1 MSGGAGRDDR
11 DEPVGAPGTSPV
23 PNGGSNGSSEPLDG
37 ASGNS
42 GLRDDELEVLRRAE
56 IAFEATKGRNIDM
69 RHDKDY
75 MERMRIE
82 ARRQYLVNREVDR
95 LELAERALGEKEILY
110 KGVKDDTA
118 RKTLEFEK
126 STVEFA
132 KTTIASRAA
141 DISGYVMPDSY
152 DEDTSQRL
160 EVLKRKQ
167 TYKQMDAVVDDGQSW
182 ETQQMKLGGI
192 SRGSA
197 SRGHTSASMPGTGQM
212 QPPTGIPGL
221 IGLDGTIDFV
231 TSECHSGELPTE
243 FDAKAVGVN
252 AVAAVFEDAQE
263 SSEEESPSDSDGE
276 TSDST
281 AATKK
286 RKTFA
291 DRVLAKQRRRQR
303 QEHRKLMEERCR
315 LPIYS
320 YRHELLSA
328 IRNHPILVVVGDTGS
343 GKTTQIPQYLYEV
356 GYGKAGKIGCTQPRR
371 VAAMAVASRVSQEVG
386 CKLGQEVGYTIR
398 FEDCT
403 SSNTVI
409 KYMTDGMLLRE
420 MMTEPDLASYS
431 VVMID
436 EAHERTVHTDV
447 IFGLVK
453 DLCRYR
459 NDFRLIVASATLE
472 AEKFALYFDH
482 APIFRIPGR
491 RYPVQI
497 YYTKAPEANFLDA
510 SVITVLQIHVTQPLG
525 DILVFLPGQQE
536 IEEVQEELQN
546 RLRNRGKDMR
556 ELIVLPV
563 YATLPSDMQAKI
575 FEPTPPNARKAI
587 LATNIAETSITLNE
601 IVYVIDCGF
610 CKLNSFSPK
619 TGMESLVT
627 VPCSKASAN
636 QRSGRAGRVRP
647 GHCFRLYTKFSY
659 EKEMDDVND
668 PEIQRTNLAHV
679 VLSLK
684 ALGID
689 DLINFDFMDPPAPET
704 LIKALELIYALGALN
719 DKGELTRMGRRMAE
733 LPMDPTYSKMLL
745 SAEKYKCTHELITI
759 CAMLGVGNN
768 IFYRP
773 KDKQLHADNARK
785 NFFRTGGDHL
795 VLLNVYNQWEEAEFS
810 VAWCYENY
818 VQHKSLRR
826 ARDIREQLVELMKRV
841 EVEVIS
847 NVTDTDAILM
857 SVTSG
862 LFTQAAVRGGPKGS
876 GAYRTLKHP
885 QNVDIHPQSALFDQ
899 EPKCVVYTDLVMT
912 TRQYM
917 RQVSQIRPEWLTQL
931 APHYYTNDNPALQGS
946 KKMPKRKE

>member
-1 MSGGAGRDDR
+1 MASSNSRPEAPPPESTKREREQKVDDHR
-11 DEPVGAPGTSPV
+11 KPTPEDYLD
-23 PNGGSNGSSEPLDG
+23 SS
-37 ASGNS
+37 
-42 GLRDDELEVLRRAE
+42 ELEVLRQAE
-56 IAFEATKGRNIDM
+56 LAFEASKGRNIDL
-69 RHDKDY
+69 RHDEKY
-75 MERMRIE
+75 LERMRLE
-82 ARRQYLVNREVDR
+82 ARRQYLAAREADR
-95 LELAERALGEKEILY
+95 VELAERALVEKEILY
-110 KGVKDDTA
+110 KAVKDDMA
-118 RKTLEFEK
+118 KKSLEFER
-126 STVEFA
+126 STVNFA
-132 KTTIASRAA
+132 KNTMALREE
-141 DISGYVMPDSY
+141 DITVYQMPDSY
-152 DEDTSQRL
+152 DEDTGQRL
-160 EVLKRKQ
+160 EVLKRRQ
-167 TYKQMDAVVDDGQSW
+167 TYKPTDTVTDDGRSW
-182 ETQQMKLGGI
+182 EAQQMKLGKVSYVADI
-192 SRGSA
+192 RG
-197 SRGHTSASMPGTGQM
+197 GMGTSMFGPSVGQ
-212 QPPTGIPGL
+212 QPDAAAL

-231 TSECHSGELPTE
+231 SSELQSGEIPKE
-243 FDAKAVGVN
+243 FDKNAIGVS
-252 AVAAVFEDAQE
+252 AVAAVFEGEGD
-263 SSEEESPSDSDGE
+263 SGDDSDSDYE
-276 TSDST
+276 SESDSDLSDTT
-281 AATKK
+281 ASTKK
-286 RKTFA
+286 LKTFA

-303 QEHRKLMEERCR
+303 KERRKLLEERCK

-328 IRNHPILVVVGDTGS
+328 IRQYPVLVVVGETGS

-371 VAAMAVASRVSQEVG
+371 VAAMAVATRVAQEVG

-403 SSNTVI
+403 SSSTVL

-420 MMTEPDLASYS
+420 MMTEPDLSSYS
-431 VVMID
+431 VLMID

-447 IFGLVK
+447 IFGLAK

-510 SVITVLQIHVTQPLG
+510 SVITVLQIHLTQPLG

-546 RLRNRGKDMR
+546 RLRNRGKEMR

-627 VPCSKASAN
+627 APCSKASAN

-679 VLSLK
+679 VLTLK

-719 DKGELTRMGRRMAE
+719 DKGELTRIGRRMAE

-745 SAEKYKCTHELITI
+745 AAEKYKCTNELITI

-773 KDKQLHADNARK
+773 KDKQIHADNARK
-785 NFFRTGGDHL
+785 NFFRAGGDHI
-795 VLLNVYNQWEEAEFS
+795 VLLNVYNQWEETEFS
-810 VAWCYENY
+810 VAWCYENFL
-818 VQHKSLRR
+818 QHKSLRR
-826 ARDIREQLVELMKRV
+826 ARDIRDQLVELMKRV
-841 EVEVIS
+841 EVEIVS
-847 NVTDTDAILM
+847 NVNDTDAILM

-862 LFTQAAVRGGPKGS
+862 LFTQAAIRSGPKNNA
-876 GAYRTLKHP
+876 AYRTLKHP
-885 QNVDIHPQSALFDQ
+885 QNVDIHPQSALFEQ

-912 TRQYM
+912 TKQYM
-917 RQVSQIRPEWLTQL
+917 RQVAQIRPEWLTQL
-931 APHYYTNDNPALQGS
+931 APHYYSNDHPALKGL
-946 KKMPKRKE
+946 KKVPKNMP

>member
-1 MSGGAGRDDR
+1 MGEDTEDRPKGQVTDDTATR
-11 DEPVGAPGTSPV
+11 GNLPSMNVFIH
-23 PNGGSNGSSEPLDG
+23 NLDG
-37 ASGNS
+37 ETGGDNELDPAEREI
-42 GLRDDELEVLRRAE
+42 LRQAEL
-56 IAFEATKGRNIDM
+56 AFEASKGRNIDM
-69 RHDKDY
+69 RHDAEY

-82 ARRQYLVNREVDR
+82 ARRQYLVGREMDR
-95 LELAERALGEKEILY
+95 LELAERTLGEKEILY
-110 KGVKDDTA
+110 KGLKDEVA
-118 RKTLEFEK
+118 HQTLQFEK

-132 KTTIASRAA
+132 KTTMASRAA
-141 DISGYVMPDSY
+141 DISAYVMPDSY

-167 TYKQMDAVVDDGQSW
+167 VYKQSDTVVDDGQSW
-182 ETQQMKLGGI
+182 ETQQMKLGGTAAFQMNRAQAA
-192 SRGSA
+192 SGLQGLGS
-197 SRGHTSASMPGTGQM
+197 M
-212 QPPTGIPGL
+212 QANAGLPSL
-221 IGLDGTIDFV
+221 IGLDGTIEFV
-231 TSECHSGELPTE
+231 GSECQSGEMPSE
-243 FDAKAVGVN
+243 FDVKAIGAN
-252 AVAAVFEDAQE
+252 PVAAVFEA
-263 SSEEESPSDSDGE
+263 DSDE
-276 TSDST
+276 DPHTDDSEDDMSDST
-281 AATKK
+281 ASTR

-291 DRVLAKQRRRQR
+291 DRIIAKQQR
-303 QEHRKLMEERCR
+303 KQRKEHRKLLEERCR

-328 IRNHPILVVVGDTGS
+328 VRNHPILVVVGETGS

-371 VAAMAVASRVSQEVG
+371 VAAMSVATRVAQEVN

-403 SSNTVI
+403 SSNTVV

-431 VVMID
+431 VMMID

-610 CKLNSFSPK
+610 CKMNSYSPK

-636 QRSGRAGRVRP
+636 QRTGRAGRVRP

-719 DKGELTRMGRRMAE
+719 DKGELTRTGRRMAE

-745 SAEKYKCTHELITI
+745 ASEKYKCTNEIITI
-759 CAMLGVGNN
+759 CAMMGVGNN

-810 VAWCYENY
+810 VSWCYENF

-826 ARDIREQLVELMKRV
+826 ARDIRDQLVELMKRI
-841 EVEVIS
+841 EIEIIS
-847 NVTDTDAILM
+847 NCNDTDAMLM
-857 SVTSG
+857 SITAG
-862 LFTQAAVRGGPKGS
+862 LFTQAAVRSGPKNNAS
-876 GAYRTLKHP
+876 YRTLKQP

-917 RQVSQIRPEWLTQL
+917 RIVAQIRPEWLTVL
-931 APHYYTNDNPALQGS
+931 APHYYTSDHPIFNGT
-946 KKMPKRKE
+946 KKLPK

>member
-1 MSGGAGRDDR
+1 MSDHAEGDRPEGQPPRAPEAAGKFLQFVKGDN
-11 DEPVGAPGTSPV
+11 VM
-23 PNGGSNGSSEPLDG
+23 LD
-37 ASGNS
+37 ATTAERELDSA
-42 GLRDDELEVLRRAE
+42 ELEVLRQAE
-56 IAFEATKGRNIDM
+56 LAFEASKGRNIDR
-69 RHDKDY
+69 RHDADY

-82 ARRQYLVNREVDR
+82 ARRQYLAGRELDR
-95 LELAERALGEKEILY
+95 LELAERTLGEKEILY
-110 KGVKDDTA
+110 KGVKDDIA
-118 RKTLEFEK
+118 RRNLEFEK
-126 STVEFA
+126 NAVEFA
-132 KTTIASRAA
+132 KTTVSSRTA
-141 DISGYVMPDSY
+141 DVSVYVMPDSY

-167 TYKQMDAVVDDGQSW
+167 AYKQSDAVVNDGQSW
-182 ETQQMKLGGI
+182 EMQQMKLG
-192 SRGSA
+192 A
-197 SRGHTSASMPGTGQM
+197 TSAGAATRTQPGAAAAGVGSMHAPTMVPG
-212 QPPTGIPGL
+212 I

-231 TSECHSGELPTE
+231 SSECQSGETPAE
-243 FDAKAVGVN
+243 FDAKAIGAN
-252 AVAAVFEDAQE
+252 AVAAVFDTGVE
-263 SSEEESPSDSDGE
+263 SDEGDFTDSDGDM
-276 TSDST
+276 SDST
-281 AATKK
+281 ASTKK

-291 DRVLAKQRRRQR
+291 DRVLAKQRRKQR
-303 QEHRKLMEERCR
+303 QEHRKLLEERCR
-315 LPIYS
+315 LPVYS

-328 IRNHPILVVVGDTGS
+328 VRNHPILVVVGETGS

-371 VAAMAVASRVSQEVG
+371 VAAMAVASRVAQEVG

-403 SSNTVI
+403 SSNTVL

-431 VVMID
+431 VLMID

-447 IFGLVK
+447 IFGLAK

-459 NDFRLIVASATLE
+459 KDFRLIVASATLE

-563 YATLPSDMQAKI
+563 YSTLPSDMQAKI

-719 DKGELTRMGRRMAE
+719 DRGELTRLGRRMSE

-745 SAEKYKCTHELITI
+745 AAEKYKCTHELVTI

-773 KDKQLHADNARK
+773 KDKQVHADNARK

-810 VAWCYENY
+810 VAWCYENF

-841 EVEVIS
+841 EVEILS
-847 NVTDTDAILM
+847 NCNDTDAILM
-857 SVTSG
+857 AVTSG
-862 LFTQAAVRGGPKGS
+862 LFTQAAVRGGPKS
-876 GAYRTLKHP
+876 SASYRTLKYP

-917 RQVSQIRPEWLTQL
+917 RQVAQIRPEWLTQL
-931 APHYYTNDNPALQGS
+931 APHYYSDDHPALQGS
-946 KKMPKRKE
+946 KKVPKMKV

>member
-1 MSGGAGRDDR
+1 MLENVYILFLGTTVAEDGLDD
-11 DEPVGAPGTSPV
+11 T
-23 PNGGSNGSSEPLDG
+23 
-37 ASGNS
+37 
-42 GLRDDELEVLRRAE
+42 ELELLRQAE
-56 IAFEATKGRNIDM
+56 LAFEASKGRNIDM
-69 RHDKDY
+69 RHNPDY

-82 ARRQYLVNREVDR
+82 ARRQYLVGREVDR

-110 KGVKDDTA
+110 KGVNDDTA
-118 RKTLEFEK
+118 RQTLEFEK

-132 KTTIASRAA
+132 KSTMASRAA
-141 DISGYVMPDSY
+141 DVSTYVMPDSY

-167 TYKQMDAVVDDGQSW
+167 AYKQSDVVVDDGQSW
-182 ETQQMKLGGI
+182 ETQQMKLGGLP
-192 SRGSA
+192 SGSA
-197 SRGHTSASMPGTGQM
+197 NRNQSGTAVLGLGSMQAPAGA
-212 QPPTGIPGL
+212 PGL
-221 IGLDGTIDFV
+221 IGLDGTIEFV
-231 TSECHSGELPTE
+231 GSECHSGELPPE
-243 FDAKAVGVN
+243 FDAKAIGAN
-252 AVAAVFEDAQE
+252 PVAAVYEAVSDF
-263 SSEEESPSDSDGE
+263 SEEQDMTDSEDE
-276 TSDST
+276 MSDST
-281 AATKK
+281 ASTKK

-291 DRVLAKQRRRQR
+291 DRVIAKQLRKQR
-303 QEHRKLMEERCR
+303 QEHRKLLEERCR
-315 LPIYS
+315 LPIYG

-328 IRNHPILVVVGDTGS
+328 VRNHPILVVVGETGS

-371 VAAMAVASRVSQEVG
+371 VAAMAVATRVSQEIG

-403 SSNTVI
+403 SSNTVV

-431 VVMID
+431 VMMID

-575 FEPTPPNARKAI
+575 FDPTPPNARKAI

-610 CKLNSFSPK
+610 CKMNSFSPK

-719 DKGELTRMGRRMAE
+719 DKGELTRTGRRMAE

-745 SAEKYKCTHELITI
+745 ASEKYKCTNEIITI

-795 VLLNVYNQWEEAEFS
+795 VLMNVYNQWEEADFS
-810 VAWCYENY
+810 VAWCYENF

-826 ARDIREQLVELMKRV
+826 AHDIRDQLVELMKRI
-841 EVEVIS
+841 EVEIVS
-847 NVTDTDAILM
+847 NCNDTDAILM
-857 SVTSG
+857 AVTSG
-862 LFTQAAVRGGPKGS
+862 LFTQAAVRGGPKS
-876 GAYRTLKHP
+876 SASYRTLKHP

-917 RQVSQIRPEWLTQL
+917 RIVAQIRPEWLTQL
-931 APHYYTNDNPALQGS
+931 APHYYTNDHPALQGS
-946 KKMPKRKE
+946 KKLPKMKH

>member
-1 MSGGAGRDDR
+1 MAAPDEGTQPEGPSSDAANTATNPEKPESVDDINSQVNP
-11 DEPVGAPGTSPV
+11 DETY
-23 PNGGSNGSSEPLDG
+23 LDQ
-37 ASGNS
+37 S
-42 GLRDDELEVLRRAE
+42 ELEILRQAE
-56 IAFEATKGRNIDM
+56 LAFEATKGRNIDM
-69 RHDKDY
+69 RHDENY
-75 MERMRIE
+75 LERMRIE
-82 ARRQYLVNREVDR
+82 ARRQYLASRELDR
-95 LELAERALGEKEILY
+95 LELAERALEEKAILY
-110 KGVKDDTA
+110 KGIKDEVAQKSLD
-118 RKTLEFEK
+118 FERTTVTFAK
-126 STVEFA
+126 STM
-132 KTTIASRAA
+132 ASRTSDVAV
-141 DISGYVMPDSY
+141 YQMPDSY

-160 EVLKRKQ
+160 EVLKRRQ
-167 TYKQMDAVVDDGQSW
+167 AYKQSDTVADDGRTW
-182 ETQQMKLGGI
+182 EAQQMKLGKI
-192 SRGSA
+192 SYGSS
-197 SRGHTSASMPGTGQM
+197 SRTDALGSVPSLAHL
-212 QPPTGIPGL
+212 PPQSGAAAL
-221 IGLDGTIDFV
+221 MGLDGTIDFIRR
-231 TSECHSGELPTE
+231 ECQSGEAPKE
-243 FDAKAVGVN
+243 FDPN
-252 AVAAVFEDAQE
+252 AIGATSVAAVFEGPEE
-263 SSEEESPSDSDGE
+263 SSEEEASPSDSE
-276 TSDST
+276 LSDST
-281 AATKK
+281 ASTKK

-291 DRVLAKQRRRQR
+291 DKVLAKQRRRQR
-303 QEHRKLMEERCR
+303 REHRKLLEERCR

-328 IRNHPILVVVGDTGS
+328 IRQYPILVVVGETGS

-371 VAAMAVASRVSQEVG
+371 VAAMSVATRVAQEVG

-403 SSNTVI
+403 SSSTVM

-420 MMTEPDLASYS
+420 MMTEPDLSSYS
-431 VVMID
+431 ALMID

-447 IFGLVK
+447 IFGLAK

-459 NDFRLIVASATLE
+459 NDFRLIVSSATLE

-510 SVITVLQIHVTQPLG
+510 SVITVLQIHITQPLG

-536 IEEVQEELQN
+536 IEEVQEELQR
-546 RLRNRGKDMR
+546 RLRTCGKDIR

-619 TGMESLVT
+619 TGMESLIT

-719 DKGELTRMGRRMAE
+719 DKGELTQIGRRMAE

-745 SAEKYKCTHELITI
+745 ASEKYKCTNELITI

-795 VLLNVYNQWEEAEFS
+795 VLLNVYNQWEETEFS
-810 VAWCYENY
+810 IAWCYENY
-818 VQHKSLRR
+818 LQHKSLRR
-826 ARDIREQLVELMKRV
+826 ARDIREQLVELMKRI
-841 EVEVIS
+841 EVEIVS
-847 NVTDTDAILM
+847 NSNDNDAILM

-862 LFTQAAVRGGPKGS
+862 LFTQAAIRGGPKS
-876 GAYRTLKHP
+876 GASYRTLKHP
-885 QNVDIHPQSALFDQ
+885 QNVDIHPQSALFEQD
-899 EPKCVVYTDLVMT
+899 PKCVVYTDLVMT
-912 TRQYM
+912 TKQYM
-917 RQVSQIRPEWLTQL
+917 RQVAQIRPEWLIQL
-931 APHYYTNDNPALQGS
+931 APHYYDSDHPALKS
-946 KKMPKRKE
+946 TKKVPKSQS

>member
-1 MSGGAGRDDR
+1 MSGERDK
-11 DEPVGAPGTSPV
+11 
-23 PNGGSNGSSEPLDG
+23 GGSAPSSHEDG
-37 ASGNS
+37 KTEGDSSIGNVTIQDNKS
-42 GLRDDELEVLRRAE
+42 VEEYLESSELEVLRQAE
-56 IAFEATKGRNIDM
+56 LAFEASKGRNIDM
-69 RHDKDY
+69 RHDEAY
-75 MERMRIE
+75 LERMRIE
-82 ARRQYLVNREVDR
+82 ARRQYLASREVDR
-95 LELAERALGEKEILY
+95 LELAERSLGEKEVLY
-110 KGVKDDTA
+110 KGIKDA
-118 RKTLEFEK
+118 AAKQTLEFER
-126 STVEFA
+126 STVTFA
-132 KTTIASRAA
+132 KKTMASRAA
-141 DISGYVMPDSY
+141 DISVYQMPDSY

-160 EVLKRKQ
+160 EVLKKRQ
-167 TYKQMDAVVDDGQSW
+167 SYKQNDTVTDDNKNW
-182 ETQQMKLGGI
+182 EVQQMKLGKI
-192 SRGSA
+192 SFGAAVKGERGST
-197 SRGHTSASMPGTGQM
+197 SSQQSASAAA
-212 QPPTGIPGL
+212 L
-221 IGLDGTIDFV
+221 IGLDGTIDFIS
-231 TSECHSGELPTE
+231 SEYQPGEQVKE
-243 FDAKAVGVN
+243 FDPNAIGAS
-252 AVAAVFEDAQE
+252 AVAAVLEEQADE
-263 SSEEESPSDSDGE
+263 SDTDSEYASESDSDL
-276 TSDST
+276 SDTT
-281 AATKK
+281 ASTKK

-291 DRVLAKQRRRQR
+291 DRILAKQRRRQR
-303 QEHRKLMEERCR
+303 REHRKLLEERCR

-328 IRNHPILVVVGDTGS
+328 IREYPIIVVVGETGS
-343 GKTTQIPQYLYEV
+343 GKTTQIPQYLHEV
-356 GYGKAGKIGCTQPRR
+356 GYSQAGKIGCTQPRR
-371 VAAMAVASRVSQEVG
+371 VAAMAVATRVAQEVG
-386 CKLGQEVGYTIR
+386 CKLGQEVGYSIR

-403 SSNTVI
+403 SSATVV

-420 MMTEPDLASYS
+420 MMTEPDLSSYS
-431 VVMID
+431 VLMID

-447 IFGLVK
+447 IFGLAK

-459 NDFRLIVASATLE
+459 KDFRLIVASATLE

-546 RLRNRGKDMR
+546 RLRNRGREMR

-719 DKGELTRMGRRMAE
+719 DKGELTRIGRKMAE

-745 SAEKYKCTHELITI
+745 AAEKYKCTNELITI

-795 VLLNVYNQWEEAEFS
+795 VLLNVYNQWEETDFS

-818 VQHKSLRR
+818 LQHKSLRR
-826 ARDIREQLVELMKRV
+826 ARDIREQLVELMKRI
-841 EVEVIS
+841 EVEIVS
-847 NVTDTDAILM
+847 NCNDNDAILM

-862 LFTQAAVRGGPKGS
+862 LFCQAAIRSGPKNNA
-876 GAYRTLKHP
+876 AYRTLKQP
-885 QNVDIHPQSALFDQ
+885 QTVDIHPQSSLFDQ

-912 TRQYM
+912 TKQYM
-917 RQVSQIRPEWLTQL
+917 RQVAQIRPEWLTQL
-931 APHYYTNDNPALQGS
+931 APHYYSSDHPALKGS
-946 KKMPKRKE
+946 KKLPKTPS

>member
-1 MSGGAGRDDR
+1 MGDR
-11 DEPVGAPGTSPV
+11 KETDHPEKQ
-23 PNGGSNGSSEPLDG
+23 EDG
-37 ASGNS
+37 AVDSKD
-42 GLRDDELEVLRRAE
+42 GLDPAELEILRQAE
-56 IAFEATKGRNIDM
+56 LAFEASKGRNIDM
-69 RHDKDY
+69 RNNAEY

-110 KGVKDDTA
+110 KGVKDDVA
-118 RKTLEFEK
+118 HKTLEFEK
-126 STVEFA
+126 NTVEFA
-132 KTTIASRAA
+132 KTTMASRTA
-141 DISGYVMPDSY
+141 DISTYVMPDSY
-152 DEDTSQRL
+152 DEDTNQRL
-160 EVLKRKQ
+160 EVLKRRQ
-167 TYKQMDAVVDDGQSW
+167 VYKQSEPVLDDGQTW
-182 ETQQMKLGGI
+182 ETQQMKLGG
-192 SRGSA
+192 SATANRSAVDLGSHGLA
-197 SRGHTSASMPGTGQM
+197 PMQVPGN
-212 QPPTGIPGL
+212 IPGL
-221 IGLDGTIDFV
+221 IGIDGTIEFV
-231 TSECHSGELPTE
+231 GSDYQSGEMPPE
-243 FDAKAVGVN
+243 FDTKAIGVN
-252 AVAAVFEDAQE
+252 PVAAVFETG
-263 SSEEESPSDSDGE
+263 SDSSDYE
-276 TSDST
+276 DSESDDELSDST
-281 AATKK
+281 ASTRK

-291 DRVLAKQRRRQR
+291 DRILAKQRRKQR
-303 QEHRKLMEERCR
+303 KEHRKLLEERCR
-315 LPIYS
+315 LPIYG
-320 YRHELLSA
+320 YRHELLA
-328 IRNHPILVVVGDTGS
+328 AVRNHPILVVVGETGS

-371 VAAMAVASRVSQEVG
+371 VAAMSVATRVAQEVG
-386 CKLGQEVGYTIR
+386 TKLGQEVGYSIR

-403 SSNTVI
+403 SNQTVV

-420 MMTEPDLASYS
+420 MMTEPDLSSYS
-431 VVMID
+431 VMMID
-436 EAHERTVHTDV
+436 EAHERTVHTDI

-459 NDFRLIVASATLE
+459 DDFRLIVASATLE

-491 RYPVQI
+491 RFPVQI

-510 SVITVLQIHVTQPLG
+510 SVITVLQIHITQPLG

-610 CKLNSFSPK
+610 CKMNSYSPK

-636 QRSGRAGRVRP
+636 QRTGRAGRVRP

-668 PEIQRTNLAHV
+668 PEIQRSNLAHV

-719 DKGELTRMGRRMAE
+719 DKGELTRTGRRMAE

-745 SAEKYKCTHELITI
+745 ASEKYKCSNEIITI

-773 KDKQLHADNARK
+773 KDKQLHADNAHK
-785 NFFRTGGDHL
+785 NFFRVGGDHL
-795 VLLNVYNQWEEAEFS
+795 VLMNVYNQWEDTDFS
-810 VAWCYENY
+810 VAWCYENF

-847 NVTDTDAILM
+847 NCNDTDAILM
-857 SVTSG
+857 AVTAG
-862 LFTQAAVRGGPKGS
+862 LFTQAAVRSGPKNNAS
-876 GAYRTLKHP
+876 YRTLKNP
-885 QNVDIHPQSALFDQ
+885 QNVDIHPQSSLFDQ
-899 EPKCVVYTDLVMT
+899 DAQCVVYTDLVMT

-917 RQVSQIRPEWLTQL
+917 RIVAQIRPEWLSQL
-931 APHYYTNDNPALQGS
+931 APHYYSSDHPAIQGT
-946 KKMPKRKE
+946 KKMPKMKS